1 MKPNLFTIQDK
12 AFPRGLQYAVVDY
25 SLENSEPVQIVQ
37 QFSLFIVAY
46 VISSVLQ
53 ASRFAQVCI
62 SKPIKVGYES
72 AAKENRSKL
81 KFLIEFELFRFI
93 TFCIGLTGG
102 TAAIG
107 LGLGGILGLGIGL
120 NASAAGASIGGD
132 ATVSGL
138 RNNIHYGKE
147 EKALDKKI
155 QEFKTEIAGIKHDY
169 ERRHLGVKCYYNN

>member
-1 MKPNLFTIQDK
+1 MEPNLFTIQDK
-12 AFPRGLQYAVVDY
+12 AFPRGVK
-25 SLENSEPVQIVQ
+25 
-37 QFSLFIVAY
+37 LFIFTY
-46 VISSVLQ
+46 VISSALQ

-107 LGLGGILGLGIGL
+107 LGLGGILGVGIVL
-120 NASAAGASIGGD
+120 NASAAGASIEGD

-147 EKALDKKI
+147 EKALDEKI
-155 QEFKTEIAGIKHDY
+155 TSLQRLISTSPSTFLRTTFLLNAIY
-169 ERRHLGVKCYYNN
+169 FNPFS

>member
-1 MKPNLFTIQDK
+1 MEPNLFTIQDK
-12 AFPRGLQYAVVDY
+12 AFPRGVK
-25 SLENSEPVQIVQ
+25 
-37 QFSLFIVAY
+37 LFIFTY
-46 VISSVLQ
+46 VISSALQ
-53 ASRFAQVCI
+53 TSRFAQVCI

-107 LGLGGILGLGIGL
+107 LGLGGILGVGIVL
-120 NASAAGASIGGD
+120 NASAAGASIEGD

-147 EKALDKKI
+147 EKALDEKI

-169 ERRHLGVKCYYNN
+169 EKTSFRRKMLLQQLNVLQE